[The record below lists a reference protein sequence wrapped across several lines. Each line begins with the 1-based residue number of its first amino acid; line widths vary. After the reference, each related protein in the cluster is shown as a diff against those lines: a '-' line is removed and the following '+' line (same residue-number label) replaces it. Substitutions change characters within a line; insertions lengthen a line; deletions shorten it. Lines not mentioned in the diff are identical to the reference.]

1 MKFEKIYLIGEGRVA
16 KECLKIAH
24 NFFKQEVLL
33 ITLKNKNELD
43 VFFEKISNSLI
54 LSVNNFYIFQKKC
67 IESNFIINYH
77 NSLLPKYKGRNAH
90 IWAIW
95 NQENKTGITWHK
107 VDYTIDTGDIILQKE
122 IKITNSLTAIKLLQI
137 QQNLAIDSFEEC
149 LTNIKNS
156 FPQPKIISVVRER
169 GGDIHKMSQLPN
181 NGILDISWNIP
192 IVEIFLRAMSNGNLT
207 PKAKIKIND
216 IVYDILFYE
225 INYLEIILF
234 LSNNIKITIPK
245 E

>member
-1 MKFEKIYLIGEGRVA
+1 MNFKKIYLVGEGRVA

-67 IESNFIINYH
+67 VESNFIINYH

-95 NQENKTGITWHK
+95 NQENTTGITWHK
-107 VDYTIDTGDIILQKE
+107 VDCTIDTGDIILQKE
-122 IKITNSLTAIKLLQI
+122 IKINNSLTAIKLLQM
-137 QQNLAIDSFEEC
+137 QQILAIKSFEEC
-149 LTNIKNS
+149 LKNIKNS
-156 FPQPKIISVVRER
+156 FPQSKIISMITER
-169 GGDIHKMSQLPN
+169 GVYKMCQLPN
-181 NGILDISWNIP
+181 NGILDISWNILTM
-192 IVEIFLRAMSNGNLT
+192 ERFLRAMDNGNLT
-207 PKAKIKIND
+207 PKAKVKINNM
-216 IVYDILFYE
+216 IYDISFYE
-225 INYLEIILF
+225 INHLEIILF

>member
-1 MKFEKIYLIGEGRVA
+1 MKFEKIYLVGEGRVA

-24 NFFKQEVLL
+24 IFFKQEVLL

-95 NQENKTGITWHK
+95 NQENTTGITWHK
-107 VDYTIDTGDIILQKE
+107 VDCTIDTGDIILQKE
-122 IKITNSLTAIKLLQI
+122 IKINNSLTAIKLLQM
-137 QQNLAIDSFEEC
+137 QQILAIKSFEEC
-149 LTNIKNS
+149 LKNIKNS
-156 FPQPKIISVVRER
+156 FPQSKIISMITER
-169 GGDIHKMSQLPN
+169 GVYKMCQLPN
-181 NGILDISWNIP
+181 NGILDISWNILTM
-192 IVEIFLRAMSNGNLT
+192 ERFLRAMDNGNLT
-207 PKAKIKIND
+207 PKAKVKINNM
-216 IVYDILFYE
+216 IYDISFYE
-225 INYLEIILF
+225 INHLEIILF

>member
-1 MKFEKIYLIGEGRVA
+1 MNFKKIYLIGEGRIA

-67 IESNFIINYH
+67 VESNFIINYH

-95 NQENKTGITWHK
+95 NQENITGITWHK
-107 VDYTIDTGDIILQKE
+107 VDCTIDTGDIILQKE
-122 IKITNSLTAIKLLQI
+122 IKINNSLTAIKLLQM
-137 QQNLAIDSFEEC
+137 QQNLAIKSFEEC
-149 LTNIKNS
+149 LKNIKNS
-156 FPQPKIISVVRER
+156 FPQPKIISVVR
-169 GGDIHKMSQLPN
+169 GGDIHKISQLPN
-181 NGILDISWNIP
+181 NGILDISWNILTM
-192 IVEIFLRAMSNGNLT
+192 ERFLRAMDNGNLT
-207 PKAKIKIND
+207 PKAKVKINNM
-216 IVYDILFYE
+216 IYDISFYE
-225 INYLEIILF
+225 INHLEIILF